1 MIKIIY
7 SLLAALLILLSANS
21 IEAAPAWEEVGN
33 HIKTD
38 LDGIVAIYKEQGSK
52 QGYDA
57 VNDIYYAIY
66 EKDGMEAAVRNTV
79 SAKSANLTE
88 YQFYK
93 LKKAMLENKSEAEV
107 AAEVQTLK
115 KMIDVE
121 IQELQHSGGPTGGWA
136 SFWPAFLILIR
147 EGVEAILVLVAII
160 AYLRR
165 GGQERALNTVYNYA
179 TAAVVAS
186 FGAAYLFSSMTAQA
200 TAGHGRELIEG
211 FTALFAVAVL
221 LGTSAWMG
229 SKASAQSWNDYIR
242 NLVNTSL
249 SEGKTRALGMAAF
262 LAVFREGAEV
272 ILFYQALFNN
282 AAGDIDMIWLGFI
295 AGCFVLAVLFLLVQA
310 GALHIPVASFF
321 KITSALMFLLAV
333 TFLGSGLNE
342 LQEGSLL
349 PITVIE
355 AFPAPSIDLLGL
367 YPTYETLLP
376 QLILLVVGGIGLYK
390 KTQAA

>member
-1 MIKIIY
+1 MKRLCTLMLAVM
-7 SLLAALLILLSANS
+7 LLLPMGIL
-21 IEAAPAWEEVGN
+21 EAAPTWDEVGN

-38 LDGIVAIYKEQGSK
+38 LDGIVAIYEAQGSK
-52 QGYDA
+52 PGYDA

-66 EKDGMEAAVRNTV
+66 EKDGMEAAVRTTI

-93 LKKAMLENKSEAEV
+93 LKKAMLENKPASEV
-107 AAEVQTLK
+107 AAEVATLK
-115 KMIDVE
+115 KMIDIEV
-121 IQELQHSGGPTGGWA
+121 QELQHSGGPTGGWA
-136 SFWPAFLILIR
+136 SFWPAFLILLR

-179 TAAVVAS
+179 IGAVVAS

-211 FTALFAVAVL
+211 LTALFAVAVL

-229 SKASAQSWNDYIR
+229 SKASAQSWNEYIK
-242 NLVNTSL
+242 NMVNTSL

-282 AAGDIDMIWLGFI
+282 AAGDIDMIWLGFA
-295 AGCFVLAVLFLLVQA
+295 AGCLVLAVLFFLIQTGSLM
-310 GALHIPVASFF
+310 IPIGPFF
-321 KITSALMFLLAV
+321 RITSVLMFLLAV
-333 TFLGSGLNE
+333 TFLGGGINE
-342 LQEGSLL
+342 LQEASLL

-376 QLILLVVGGIGLYK
+376 QIMLLIGGAVAFHTK
-390 KTQAA
+390 SQAA